1 MSEFQAKPKDGALA
15 TANAGQSNKI
25 DRRTKKRST
34 AKLDGVQAAKN
45 IKTEVSAPVTPEQ
58 IAISNATAWKAAA
71 ANAYLKEMDAA
82 AQDVVKFMQD
92 VNTQV
97 ANMLVA
103 SVQDAYAPIA
113 EDLLVIEED

>member
-1 MSEFQAKPKDGALA
+1 MSEFQAKPKNGALA
-15 TANAGQSNKI
+15 TANAGQNNKI
-25 DRRTKKRST
+25 ERRTKKRST

-58 IAISNATAWKAAA
+58 IAISNASAWKAAA
-71 ANAYLKEMDAA
+71 ANAYLKEMNTA
-82 AQDVVKFMQD
+82 AQDVVQFMED
-92 VNTQV
+92 VNAQV
-97 ANMLVA
+97 ANMLIA